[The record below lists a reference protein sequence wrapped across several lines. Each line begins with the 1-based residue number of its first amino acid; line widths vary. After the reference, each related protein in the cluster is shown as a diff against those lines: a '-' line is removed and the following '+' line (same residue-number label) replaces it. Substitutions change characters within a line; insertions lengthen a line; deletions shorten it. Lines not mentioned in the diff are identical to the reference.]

1 MANKFEK
8 PKDPNSVADYGLDW
22 SLRLV
27 DDTILTSTWIVP
39 DGITANSNSHT
50 ATTTTIWLAG
60 GTAGETYSLTNR
72 VVTAGGRTWD
82 WTVQLKIKEL

>member
-27 DDTILTSTWIVP
+27 SDTILTSTWIVP

-50 ATTTTIWLAG
+50 DHDNHLAG
-60 GTAGETYSLTNR
+60 RRHGWRNLF
-72 VVTAGGRTWD
+72 VD
-82 WTVQLKIKEL
+82 

>member
-1 MANKFEK
+1 MAHKFEQ
-8 PKDPNSVADYGLDW
+8 PKDPDAVADYGLDW

-27 DDTILTSTWIVP
+27 TDTLLTSTWIVP
-39 DGITANSNSHT
+39 SGITSNSNSHT
-50 ATTTTIWLAG
+50 TTATTVWLAG

-72 VVTAGGRTWD
+72 VTTSGGRTWD